1 MVTMT
6 SGSRPRASVNG
17 FGEFPGWVQPAI
29 SEEAHHRGVQRTARF
44 GPSGLD
50 ADSAPRVVIKQDSG
64 GQASPRVVD
73 TQEQDHRGVS
83 HGPTGEG
90 NEVPAGGTSEVMP
103 GPWCGT
109 MMSAASSLVR
119 SG

>member
-1 MVTMT
+1 MT

-29 SEEAHHRGVQRTARF
+29 SEEAHHGGVQRTARF

-83 HGPTGEG
+83 HGPQRVKGMRHRLAA
-90 NEVPAGGTSEVMP
+90 PRKSCP
-103 GPWCGT
+103 GRG
-109 MMSAASSLVR
+109 AAP
-119 SG
+119 